1 MNDNRS
7 VQARRVI
14 ARRRVST
21 RVMIAVLAVVLFVG
35 MFAQITLLSR
45 ISAQRKAS
53 EAVAREIRE
62 LNASAENL
70 SLSLNQ
76 LANLERID
84 ARARQLGMN
93 QPRESQIRVVNLPGT
108 IENTSTQSAEAI
120 GAEEIQ

>member
-7 VQARRVI
+7 VQARRAT
-14 ARRRVST
+14 ARRRMST
-21 RVMIAVLAVVLFVG
+21 RVMIAVLAVILFAG

-45 ISAQRKAS
+45 ISAQRNAG